1 MRKQGGLARPRTLRF
16 PTSVRNKKL
25 VWHCYPIIKTPVD
38 QLFNWINFHVKSAAD
53 AMRGHITKY
62 WPNNIIQ
69 IQNFPLFIGSRCKIS
84 PISLGQDIK
93 FPPFCWVKIQNFPLF
108 VGTKFKIQNSKFPL
122 FVVTLFKIHPFL
134 MGQNSKFTPFY
145 WVKIQ
150 NSPLIIVSI
159 VFCKSSS
166 LRS

>member
-25 VWHCYPIIKTPVD
+25 VWYCYPIIKTPVD

-108 VGTKFKIQNSKFPL
+108 VGSKL
-122 FVVTLFKIHPFL
+122 EIHPSL
-134 MGQNSKFTPFY
+134 LGQNTKCHLCICDFI
-145 WVKIQ
+145 K
-150 NSPLIIVSI
+150 NKKKL
-159 VFCKSSS
+159 FCKRRP
-166 LRS
+166 LCLFLT

>member
-108 VGTKFKIQNSKFPL
+108 VGSKL
-122 FVVTLFKIHPFL
+122 EIHPSL
-134 MGQNSKFTPFY
+134 LGQNTKCHLCICDFIKNKKKTCSVTEGPYVCSWHRK
-145 WVKIQ
+145 Q
-150 NSPLIIVSI
+150 AIV
-159 VFCKSSS
+159 
-166 LRS
+166 RWPR

>member
-84 PISLGQDIK
+84 PILLGQNIK
-93 FPPFCWVKIQNFPLF
+93 FPLF
-108 VGTKFKIQNSKFPL
+108 VGSKSKIS
-122 FVVTLFKIHPFL
+122 PFL
-134 MGQNSKFTPFY
+134 SGQNSKFTPLY

-150 NSPLIIVSI
+150 NATCAFAISSKIKIKNCSVTEGPYVCSWHRKQAIV
-159 VFCKSSS
+159 
-166 LRS
+166 RWPR

>member
-25 VWHCYPIIKTPVD
+25 VWYCYPIIKTPVD

-108 VGTKFKIQNSKFPL
+108 VGSKL
-122 FVVTLFKIHPFL
+122 EIHPSL
-134 MGQNSKFTPFY
+134 LGQNTKCHLCICDFIKNKKNCSVTEGPYVCSWHRK
-145 WVKIQ
+145 Q
-150 NSPLIIVSI
+150 AIV
-159 VFCKSSS
+159 
-166 LRS
+166 RWPR